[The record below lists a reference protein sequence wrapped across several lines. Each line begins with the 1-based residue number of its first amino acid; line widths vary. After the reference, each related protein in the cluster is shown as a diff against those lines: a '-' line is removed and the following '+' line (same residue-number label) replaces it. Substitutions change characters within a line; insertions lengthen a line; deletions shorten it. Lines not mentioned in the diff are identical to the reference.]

1 MIGYKS
7 QCRRAPI
14 DSRLPFFLGCISSPH
29 SVINDDDSHFHGVV
43 RMYFPGIPPSTSPRG
58 PCVTRHS
65 TGVTLYLYRSF
76 MLILVTKIN
85 LQPSILRRTT
95 HNTIR
100 LRQLNTWNN
109 GNRKPEPPKTRNI
122 RTSFLYVI
130 KTLSRYHNHQKLP
143 ELLRALH
150 AGQPI

>member
-76 MLILVTKIN
+76 ILILVTKIN
-85 LQPSILRRTT
+85 LQPCIIRHTT

-100 LRQLNTWNN
+100 HWQLNTWNN
-109 GNRKPEPPKTRNI
+109 GNRKPGPPKTRNMVP
-122 RTSFLYVI
+122 RSCMSS
-130 KTLSRYHNHQKLP
+130 KPYHVTTTTQKLP

-150 AGQPI
+150 TGQPI